1 MNENKVAKENAK
13 QNPSAMVDINK
24 VSKVYPNG
32 VEALK
37 NVSFSIERG
46 EFVFLMGACGCGKT
60 TLIKLLMLEERPTS
74 GKIVSAKR
82 DLSKIGRLRV
92 SGYRQML
99 GVVFQDF
106 KLIKKKTVFENVA
119 LALEIVGASRKTI
132 KEKVQLALAVVG
144 LEEKADR
151 YPEELSGGEKQ
162 RVAVARAIVNSPEI
176 LLADEPTGNL
186 DPDNSEE
193 LMRLFDE
200 INSYGTTVIIATHE
214 QELARSMNKRIVM
227 LDHGEVIAS

>member
-1 MNENKVAKENAK
+1 
-13 QNPSAMVDINK
+13 
-24 VSKVYPNG
+24 
-32 VEALK
+32 
-37 NVSFSIERG
+37 
-46 EFVFLMGACGCGKT
+46 
-60 TLIKLLMLEERPTS
+60 
-74 GKIVSAKR
+74 
-82 DLSKIGRLRV
+82 
-92 SGYRQML
+92 
-99 GVVFQDF
+99 
-106 KLIKKKTVFENVA
+106 LIKKKTVFENVA

-151 YPEELSGGEKQ
+151 YPEELSGGEQQ

>member
-1 MNENKVAKENAK
+1 MNLYKVEPATSK
-13 QNPSAMVDINK
+13 QNSSAMVDINK

-151 YPEELSGGEKQ
+151 YPEELSGGEQQ

>member
-1 MNENKVAKENAK
+1 MNENKVANENAK
-13 QNPSAMVDINK
+13 QNSSAMVDINK

-37 NVSFSIERG
+37 NVSFSIEKG

-151 YPEELSGGEKQ
+151 YPEELSGGEQQ

-214 QELARSMNKRIVM
+214 QELARSMNKRIIM

>member
-1 MNENKVAKENAK
+1 MNENKVANENAK
-13 QNPSAMVDINK
+13 QNSSAMVDINK

-37 NVSFSIERG
+37 NVSFSIEKG

-151 YPEELSGGEKQ
+151 YPEELSGGEQQ

>member
-151 YPEELSGGEKQ
+151 YPEELSGGEQQ

>member
-1 MNENKVAKENAK
+1 MEETRKEMNENKVAKENAK
-13 QNPSAMVDINK
+13 QNSSAMVDINK

-200 INSYGTTVIIATHE
+200 INSYGTT
-214 QELARSMNKRIVM
+214 
-227 LDHGEVIAS
+227 

>member
-13 QNPSAMVDINK
+13 QNSSAMVDINK

-151 YPEELSGGEKQ
+151 YPEELSGGEQQ